1 MYRDHYSIDSYCRF
15 CPQFC
20 TSIIF
25 LKHLDLHDFQSCG
38 NLRLLCAIIRYY
50 RNFAHL
56 HKILARVYLVIFF
69 YFCSRGL
76 YKNDTQLEKS

>member
-56 HKILARVYLVIFF
+56 HKIFGSCVYSNFLLFLF
-69 YFCSRGL
+69 
-76 YKNDTQLEKS
+76 